1 MQSQPPVHEGR
12 KRTRASSPRVERE
25 LYPQDETGQDA
36 YLGTKQKV
44 WLAAEKGKWLWL
56 MADRGERAAV
66 PVTHPSMIAGLAV
79 ERTSARFL
87 RDVRSAWPPLLGAE
101 RGKELRPKRSGGG
114 GTMQP
119 LQEEETARCLRCAV
133 VEGTVLKHF
142 THYTKFNHVKQPQ
155 FVPARPGKGSQARP
169 RGLVRREHVE
179 KAAGPSR
186 LHGSEEEA
194 RSISAWLPGWLP
206 YRVMWLSG
214 SVNKGPCRAAIR
226 HSKSLASPVPV
237 AELRGA
243 SWADAGCAIR
253 HVREQEPG
261 QARPPSG
268 PGMSTD
274 LFLGRLPPFGV
285 GRASRARWTEGPI
298 IGSAGAEAK
307 AVGHVRGVK
316 MRLLYG
322 FLQRS
327 GNQTTVSVCVP
338 SSACDVG
345 KGRCSRMYGGTPS
358 GRDSPPPSYTSEPQ
372 REDGAG
378 ELETEPSAPSR
389 TKRAT
394 RPNQMTEVPPPTRP
408 SPPNVIRRSQACGLL
423 EKPPRR
429 LGGVVGRGVGE
440 GGRRATGIV
449 HKSGTRRHTHVRSL
463 RCRLLRCLV
472 FLQLR
477 LTVTC
482 FLRQMICPP
491 VFLQCRFALQQ
502 WRLATTSRHA
512 GLDSVGDCSAVAP
525 LALNCTAEH
534 SWKVSPL
541 PARMM
546 AQRQVNAWGARHRV
560 LSSDGRPRIS
570 TVAVAVTEE
579 PTRTLTCLS
588 AAATTNESS
597 PPPARVRRANT
608 SSARLPYCARRPRGG
623 GSIHTAYRAQQS
635 AFRSSCTYARLGR

>member
-1 MQSQPPVHEGR
+1 MDSFSDPAI
-12 KRTRASSPRVERE
+12 K
-25 LYPQDETGQDA
+25 PQ
-36 YLGTKQKV
+36 
-44 WLAAEKGKWLWL
+44 
-56 MADRGERAAV
+56 
-66 PVTHPSMIAGLAV
+66 
-79 ERTSARFL
+79 
-87 RDVRSAWPPLLGAE
+87 
-101 RGKELRPKRSGGG
+101 
-114 GTMQP
+114 
-119 LQEEETARCLRCAV
+119 
-133 VEGTVLKHF
+133 
-142 THYTKFNHVKQPQ
+142 
-155 FVPARPGKGSQARP
+155 
-169 RGLVRREHVE
+169 
-179 KAAGPSR
+179 
-186 LHGSEEEA
+186 
-194 RSISAWLPGWLP
+194 
-206 YRVMWLSG
+206 
-214 SVNKGPCRAAIR
+214 
-226 HSKSLASPVPV
+226 
-237 AELRGA
+237 
-243 SWADAGCAIR
+243 
-253 HVREQEPG
+253 
-261 QARPPSG
+261 
-268 PGMSTD
+268 
-274 LFLGRLPPFGV
+274 
-285 GRASRARWTEGPI
+285 
-298 IGSAGAEAK
+298 
-307 AVGHVRGVK
+307 
-316 MRLLYG
+316 
-322 FLQRS
+322 
-327 GNQTTVSVCVP
+327 SVCVCHRRSVTGG
-338 SSACDVG
+338 SSTGLSDMSKACDVG

-525 LALNCTAEH
+525 LALDCTAEH

-579 PTRTLTCLS
+579 PTRTLTWQGTDSKGPASAVRFDSGLDSNSLS
-588 AAATTNESS
+588 AATTTNESS
-597 PPPARVRRANT
+597 PPPARVRRANN